1 MPVLCLILR
10 SYTVPPGLLTG
21 LKYLLLAQVILKIAT
36 RRIYGR
42 TMEWKLSS
50 KKDMWSEWICRTYT
64 SDRSIQ
70 NNGIRPTQFHVMY
83 Q

>member
-1 MPVLCLILR
+1 
-10 SYTVPPGLLTG
+10 
-21 LKYLLLAQVILKIAT
+21 
-36 RRIYGR
+36 
-42 TMEWKLSS
+42 MEWKLSS
-50 KKDMWSEWICRTYT
+50 KMDMWSEWICRTYT